1 MTQWIQKKYIGLV
14 SSRFRNFKWKGDK
27 IANASCAFC
36 GDSQKNKLKARGYFL
51 INKKGQY
58 YFHCHNCGVSLS
70 IGPLIKDLDPTLY
83 REYRLEMFKEKNPEP
98 KQMKFEKPEFK
109 KTPPVLLDL
118 MLDRLD
124 QLPVDHPAIQWVVKR
139 KIPKSQWCRLF
150 FIDDFM
156 KMEDISPSYK
166 DKLVKEPRIIIPFF
180 SAKGELTALQGRAIN
195 DNPLR
200 YVTLKIKENSPL
212 IFGLDYVTMGN
223 HITVVEGPLDSLFL
237 PNAIAVGGSAMKR
250 VLTQLPKDKFTIV
263 PDRQPKNKEICKIIL
278 RLIKDG
284 FNVSLM
290 PDWLKGK
297 DINDYV
303 LEGWSP
309 DAIMTTIEEN
319 TRNGLKAQMEF
330 AQWKKV

>member
-1 MTQWIQKKYIGLV
+1 
-14 SSRFRNFKWKGDK
+14 
-27 IANASCAFC
+27 
-36 GDSQKNKLKARGYFL
+36 
-51 INKKGQY
+51 
-58 YFHCHNCGVSLS
+58 
-70 IGPLIKDLDPTLY
+70 
-83 REYRLEMFKEKNPEP
+83 
-98 KQMKFEKPEFK
+98 
-109 KTPPVLLDL
+109 
-118 MLDRLD
+118 
-124 QLPVDHPAIQWVVKR
+124 
-139 KIPKSQWCRLF
+139 
-150 FIDDFM
+150 
-156 KMEDISPSYK
+156 
-166 DKLVKEPRIIIPFF
+166 
-180 SAKGELTALQGRAIN
+180 
-195 DNPLR
+195 
-200 YVTLKIKENSPL
+200 
-212 IFGLDYVTMGN
+212 
-223 HITVVEGPLDSLFL
+223 
-237 PNAIAVGGSAMKR
+237 MKR